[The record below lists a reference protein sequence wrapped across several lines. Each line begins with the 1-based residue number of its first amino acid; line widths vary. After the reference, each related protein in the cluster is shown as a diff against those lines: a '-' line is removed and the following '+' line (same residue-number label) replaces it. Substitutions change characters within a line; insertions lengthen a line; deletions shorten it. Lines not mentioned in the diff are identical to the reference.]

1 MLSFGEIIIVI
12 LVALLVV
19 KPADIPII
27 IKKIHQLK
35 SYFTNIKT
43 TALSYVTKE
52 LDIASFEQNPEHL
65 NFYLQKIINIQGF
78 YDGEYNLT
86 ELKAKYNELV
96 MDEVKR
102 IREKEEI

>member
-27 IKKIHQLK
+27 VKKIHQLK
-35 SYFTNIKT
+35 SYFTNMKT
-43 TALSYVTKE
+43 IALSYVTKE
-52 LDIASFEQNPEHL
+52 LDIDSFEQDPEQL
-65 NFYLQKIINIQGF
+65 NFYLQKIVNIQGF

-86 ELKAKYNELV
+86 ALKAKYNELV
-96 MDEVKR
+96 MGAVKK
-102 IREKEEI
+102 IRNDG